1 MSYITNILSFL
12 TALVLLT
19 VIPAHAQKGQGDLT
33 GVARGHELPSVEA
46 ITGELLRI
54 ETGPCESTTGH
65 AYVGT
70 HIFLATD
77 ESEEPL
83 NIHLGASYAVAS
95 HVKALEAGQS
105 LKLDVFRTEQ
115 MEANHFIAKS
125 LTANDHKIT
134 FRDDNLRP
142 FWAGGSGAPQ
152 WDDRRVQLDDRRMQ
166 WDDRKVSRGSHR
178 GRCCRARVPRRGR
191 W

>member
-1 MSYITNILSFL
+1 MKYLTGFLSFL

-19 VIPAHAQKGQGDLT
+19 VIPANAQIGQGDLT
-33 GVARGHELPSVEA
+33 GVARGSVLPSVET
-46 ITGELLRI
+46 ISGELLRI

-83 NIHLGASYAVAS
+83 NIHLGASYAVTS
-95 HVKALEAGQS
+95 HVNALEAGQI
-105 LKLDVFRTEQ
+105 LKLEVFRTEQ

-125 LTANDHKIT
+125 LTANDHKIA

-142 FWAGGSGAPQ
+142 FWAGGRGASQ
-152 WDDRRVQLDDRRMQ
+152 WDERRVQLDDRRMQ
-166 WDDRKVSRGSHR
+166 WDDRRVSRGSQR
-178 GRCCRARVPRRGR
+178 GRCCRAHVPRRGR